1 MDEVRRDIE
10 DTMNEPAFHS
20 YCEFTQTKD
29 PARYQLPRD
38 MPALLYE
45 WMKHKSSKMKE
56 QLEGSKEYVMSTQK
70 DTVHHACLARASPSS
85 AQPPRPSPSPTLTRA
100 RRPHD
105 AAERDHAKPLARRP
119 RAAHAGKSRAADEL
133 VRHPLPPTPPPLLS
147 SPPVNR

>member
-1 MDEVRRDIE
+1 MDEVRRDGGHDE
-10 DTMNEPAFHS
+10 RAGLSQLLRVHE
-20 YCEFTQTKD
+20 TKD

-85 AQPPRPSPSPTLTRA
+85 AQPSPFTL
-100 RRPHD
+100 PN
-105 AAERDHAKPLARRP
+105 
-119 RAAHAGKSRAADEL
+119 AHSR
-133 VRHPLPPTPPPLLS
+133 TPPS
-147 SPPVNR
+147 